1 MNSNSKFFTGLII
14 VLAVVF
20 GLGYF
25 LTHSSV
31 IAEPGQE
38 VVLVDNPYFFGH
50 SGPRAETLKEGRIL
64 VWNTTKAYKVDVTPQ
79 TQHVE
84 FNDLSIKNNYL
95 LDFDSSIQYRVTDP
109 VVLIKE
115 FRTNWFENNVA
126 RQYSQIVRNAVK
138 DKDISDM
145 MSNSEVTN
153 AIDAQI
159 TTEIR
164 DLVAKSKLPIEI
176 IGISL
181 GKAQPEKKVL
191 DSMNQTAI
199 QQQRKK
205 TLVASEEA
213 EKQRK
218 TEQAAKAE
226 ADQEYQKKMGLNTE
240 QFVQLKAI
248 EAYSEACKVSKNCIL
263 MQGGNATPVVSVN

>member
-25 LTHSSV
+25 LTHNSV

-38 VVLVDNPYFFGH
+38 VVLVDNPFFFGH

-79 TQHVE
+79 TKHVE

-109 VVLIKE
+109 VALIKE
-115 FRTNWFENNVA
+115 FRLNWFENNVA

-153 AIDAQI
+153 AIDLQV
-159 TTEIR
+159 TKEIR
-164 DLVAKSKLPIEI
+164 ELVAKSKLPIEI

-199 QQQRKK
+199 QQQREK
-205 TLVASEEA
+205 TLIASTAA
-213 EKQRK
+213 ERQRK
-218 TEQAAKAE
+218 QEQAAKAD
-226 ADQEYQKKMGLNTE
+226 ADQEYQKKMGLNPE

-248 EAYSEACKVSKNCIL
+248 ESYSEACKVSKNCII
-263 MQGGNATPVVSVN
+263 MQGSGATPVMSVN